1 MLPQPLEMS
10 RRRCTETTESPMC
23 DVTQSRGIGMNRS
36 CATSKLAYI
45 ILAFFGLYVP
55 NPAIIELSLIQP
67 AIKRRP
73 LSSKLEMWLTGELW
87 GVVRHKRRS
96 TVYDDLRGGRPVAKV

>member
-36 CATSKLAYI
+36 CATS
-45 ILAFFGLYVP
+45 
-55 NPAIIELSLIQP
+55 SRQ
-67 AIKRRP
+67 
-73 LSSKLEMWLTGELW
+73 
-87 GVVRHKRRS
+87 GVS
-96 TVYDDLRGGRPVAKV
+96 